1 MEPASPSGDGVFHA
15 AIAVAGALC
24 ALGMCVGALGP
35 WARTPVI
42 SFSGWAGIGFPLV
55 ILAFVILAIQVLHGF
70 VPRRAWL
77 VLNLLLGAFTLVC
90 AIVLA
95 LLESVLSRVGS
106 LVAFI
111 FARGTHRD
119 LLGSGHPLT
128 LAWGIPVLG
137 VMSFLLMLVCVA
149 GLFGSFG
156 GSLLPSALRRSSPAT
171 SPDGSPLA
179 APARGIRARL
189 RSELSEEVS
198 GSEASSALESP
209 SVPFDDLL

>member
-111 FARGTHRD
+111 FAR
-119 LLGSGHPLT
+119 
-128 LAWGIPVLG
+128 
-137 VMSFLLMLVCVA
+137 
-149 GLFGSFG
+149 
-156 GSLLPSALRRSSPAT
+156 RSSPRSPWLGSSVDSCLGDPGPGGDVLPADAGLCCWIVRQLRRLSAT
-171 SPDGSPLA
+171 QRAQAIIAGHVPGRLA
-179 APARGIRARL
+179 AGGTRAGNSCAAPVGTQRGGQRL
-189 RSELSEEVS
+189 GGVLCT
-198 GSEASSALESP
+198 
-209 SVPFDDLL
+209 